1 MKAFKHLTRNV
12 FLALMVAGTIA
23 ACDSGSDFDQG
34 GQESEEMVLFA
45 SALTSELALS
55 SDQQAALSS
64 TSDSFGDDGPSE
76 PGFLWNLA
84 ATLADSLTA
93 DQKARLLNPDRLH
106 FGGLSGPKFG
116 GGQGGIGRG
125 VLGDILTEDQ
135 KSALE
140 AIREAGRAGTEELLA
155 AFRAARDAGDEAA
168 ATAAH
173 EALRAAH
180 EAVKAEVEA
189 YLAANLTADQQ
200 TAIDAAQAE
209 RAAQREER
217 LAAERAV
224 MISVL
229 GITNEQADAMLATVE
244 AFIEAAEALRGTTD
258 SRDAVRALYTDM
270 SAEIAS
276 VIADDDAFEIWQIH
290 KALASRAGHRRGGR
304 KGGMPGGAPGMG

>member
-1 MKAFKHLTRNV
+1 MKALSHLTRNV
-12 FLALMVAGTIA
+12 FLALMVAGTLA
-23 ACDSGSDFDQG
+23 ACDSGSNFDDG
-34 GQESEEMVLFA
+34 AQEAQEMEIFA
-45 SALTSELALS
+45 SALTSDLALTP
-55 SDQQAALSS
+55 DQQAALST
-64 TSDSFGDDGPSE
+64 TSANFGDRGPSE

-125 VLGDILTEDQ
+125 VLGDVLTDNQ
-135 KSALE
+135 KSDLE
-140 AIREAGRAGTEELLA
+140 AIREAGRAGMDELLA

-173 EALRAAH
+173 DALRAAH
-180 EAVKAEVEA
+180 AAVKAEVEA

-200 TAIDAAQAE
+200 AAIDAAQAE

-229 GITNEQADAMLATVE
+229 GITTEQADEMLATVE

-258 SRDAVRALYTDM
+258 ARDAVRALYTDM
-270 SAEIAS
+270 SAAIAS
-276 VIADDDAFEIWQIH
+276 TIDDPAAFEIWQIH

-304 KGGMPGGAPGMG
+304 KGGMPGRAPGNG